1 MFRTSMKDEY
11 ETWKTEFIRN
21 YTEFYAKKTASND
34 TEGQK
39 IPEDNNEQQ
48 QQEQQQQQQQ
58 QADGEESSSEQTQV
72 FL

>member
-1 MFRTSMKDEY
+1 MKNMFKTSMKDEY

-48 QQEQQQQQQQ
+48 QQQQSG
-58 QADGEESSSEQTQV
+58 GEESSSEQTQV

>member
-1 MFRTSMKDEY
+1 MKNMFKTSMKDEY

-48 QQEQQQQQQQ
+48 QQQQQSG
-58 QADGEESSSEQTQV
+58 GEESSSEQTQV